1 MDYDRKQLDRLL
13 SMDDE
18 SFKLLAKSIADAA
31 GASKMKTEMLLS
43 NPEALKSR
51 LASLSD
57 AEAQALARSI
67 GQEKGNEIMRELRER
82 GVDFGR

>member
-31 GASKMKTEMLLS
+31 GASRMKTEMLLS

-67 GQEKGNEIMRELRER
+67 GQEKSNEIMRELRER
-82 GVDFGR
+82 GVDFGG

>member
-67 GQEKGNEIMRELRER
+67 GQEKSNEIMRELRER

>member
-31 GASKMKTEMLLS
+31 GASRMKTEMLLS
-43 NPEALKSR
+43 NPEALKSK

-67 GQEKGNEIMRELRER
+67 GQEKSDEIMRELRER